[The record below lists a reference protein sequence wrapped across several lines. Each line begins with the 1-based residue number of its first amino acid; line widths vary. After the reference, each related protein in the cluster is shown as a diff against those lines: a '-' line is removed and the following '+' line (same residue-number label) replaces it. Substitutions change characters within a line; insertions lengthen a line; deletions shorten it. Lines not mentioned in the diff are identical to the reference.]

1 MKEFIFGIN
10 AIMPVFIIMVL
21 GYFLMRKGF
30 FNPGFNE
37 VCNKYA
43 FNVALPTLLFKNM
56 YETNLNGAENMD
68 FIIFCALSITIS
80 FIVIWVVSAIII
92 KDKSITGCFVQ
103 GACRGNVAILGVAF
117 IQSMYGT
124 VAEAALMVAVV
135 VPIINVYSVILLCSY
150 DTATVASR
158 RGEAVKK
165 AAFNICKNPLIIG
178 ILAGLILNA
187 TNIKLPTI
195 AFKTVE
201 MIGDTATPMSLLVL
215 GACFSFGATRSKI
228 TPTLIASFVKL
239 FLMPAIIVPAAV
251 YFGFRGSALATL
263 LIMAGTPTAIS
274 SFIMAKNMNGDAAL
288 ASGIVTIT
296 TLISAFSLTVWIFA
310 LRTLNLI

>member
-1 MKEFIFGIN
+1 MNEFIFGIN
-10 AIMPVFIIMVL
+10 AILPVFLVMVL
-21 GYFLMRKGF
+21 GYILMRVGF
-30 FNPGFNE
+30 FNAAFNE

-43 FNVALPTLLFKNM
+43 FNVALPALLFKNM

-80 FIVIWVVSAIII
+80 FIVIWVASAIII

-150 DTATVASR
+150 DTATVASHK
-158 RGEAVKK
+158 GDAVKK
-165 AAFNICKNPLIIG
+165 AVINICKNPLILG

-187 TNIKLPTI
+187 SNIKLPTI
-195 AFKTVE
+195 AYKTVE
-201 MIGDTATPMSLLVL
+201 MIGNTATPMSLLVL
-215 GACFSFGATRSKI
+215 GACFSFGATKTKL
-228 TPTLIASFVKL
+228 TPSLIASFIKL
-239 FLMPAIIVPAAV
+239 FLMPAIIVPVAV
-251 YFGFRGSALATL
+251 FLGFRDSALATL

-296 TLISAFSLTVWIFA
+296 TLISAFSLTLWIFV
-310 LRTLNLI
+310 LRTLKLI